1 MSSYIIFTVLRIHW
15 ISLPVCQV
23 FKRSYG
29 NKIYFNIF
37 SLNRVRW
44 SEQNNLFCNLC
55 TKIWTVAPGTTLYFL
70 RKNNNAFLT
79 GCKICCCFQNATD
92 DNGLA
97 VSKSIKV
104 IKCNGLKTKPFG
116 RNGEAEYVSQ
126 VVVIGMCT
134 LITVLTP
141 LYLPLKP

>member
-1 MSSYIIFTVLRIHW
+1 MKY
-15 ISLPVCQV
+15 
-23 FKRSYG
+23 Y
-29 NKIYFNIF
+29 
-37 SLNRVRW
+37 
-44 SEQNNLFCNLC
+44 
-55 TKIWTVAPGTTLYFL
+55 
-70 RKNNNAFLT
+70 
-79 GCKICCCFQNATD
+79 FQNSTD
-92 DNGLA
+92 DGAGLAA

-141 LYLPLKP
+141 IPPVKL